1 MFDFHE
7 PLLLMAEPW
16 IMWWYQGSIMMT
28 CTNQTSL
35 LQQMDRSIM
44 VVLANES
51 NTATS
56 TATNQGAADTMINTK
71 SLYLLIQFPWI
82 YIVESLSSWRM
93 VTPESC
99 WMWTPHGTHRHI
111 LCQEVYPQ
119 ASENLLPATTAIPNG
134 SSLRTCCWFQDHHN
148 KPRLHCQNLLPRS
161 CLLNNFTSLHFSK
174 WNC

>member
-71 SLYLLIQFPWI
+71 SLYLLIQFP
-82 YIVESLSSWRM
+82 
-93 VTPESC
+93 
-99 WMWTPHGTHRHI
+99 
-111 LCQEVYPQ
+111 
-119 ASENLLPATTAIPNG
+119 
-134 SSLRTCCWFQDHHN
+134 
-148 KPRLHCQNLLPRS
+148 
-161 CLLNNFTSLHFSK
+161 
-174 WNC
+174 